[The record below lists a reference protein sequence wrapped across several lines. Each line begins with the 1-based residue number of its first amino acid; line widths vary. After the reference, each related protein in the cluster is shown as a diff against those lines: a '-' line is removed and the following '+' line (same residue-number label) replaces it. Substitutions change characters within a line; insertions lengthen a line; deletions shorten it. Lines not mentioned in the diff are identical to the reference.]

1 MLIPKDMIVEQI
13 RARGD
18 FDGAERA
25 DRELDEKVDTERDA
39 ELLAS
44 LGVDAGE
51 LTDAFRD
58 QAPEAG

>member
-39 ELLAS
+39 DLLAS

>member
-1 MLIPKDMIVEQI
+1 MLIPKDMVIEQI
-13 RARGD
+13 RAHGD

-25 DRELDEKVDTERDA
+25 DRELGEKVDTEGDA

-44 LGVDAGE
+44 LGVDAAQ
-51 LTDAFRD
+51 LTDQFHG

>member
-1 MLIPKDMIVEQI
+1 MLIPKEMIVEKI

-25 DRELDEKVDTERDA
+25 DEAFDEKVDTDRDA
-39 ELLAS
+39 DLLAS
-44 LGVDAGE
+44 FGVDADE
-51 LTDAFRD
+51 LIDDFRD